1 MRSSCFV
8 EQVMLPGGRLL
19 SRLEMPRW
27 SFLDPW
33 IPRSLDPQWGVIHIR
48 AIMFFMLHPFSC
60 VPTTQTTMEENT
72 NSSSYRD
79 ATICFE
85 PPRAPRSHWRDR
97 LCLRFTFPLDYLP
110 SKENGAV
117 HRMLIVSPASCD
129 LTIWLL
135 FVSLALVAGWFL
147 LVRVTKAYQFTE
159 SILGYR
165 KRSVSPIC
173 VLYSAHSGQTQH
185 THQLSTEVNVWRGI
199 TPGKPCEDR
208 TGYPMKTPT
217 LYRLWFTG
225 ESLHILVQWLIRR
238 IGDPT

>member
-60 VPTTQTTMEENT
+60 VPTAQTNIEENT
-72 NSSSYRD
+72 NSLSYRD

-85 PPRAPRSHWRDR
+85 PPRAPRSHVRDI
-97 LCLRFTFPLDYLP
+97 LP
-110 SKENGAV
+110 IMSTVYISPGISSFEGKWSCPSE
-117 HRMLIVSPASCD
+117 LSPASCD

-185 THQLSTEVNVWRGI
+185 THQLSAEVNVWRGN
-199 TPGKPCEDR
+199 TPGKR

-225 ESLHILVQWLIRR
+225 ESLHILVQWLIWR